1 MASDLFTP
9 ILNQRT
15 RSPNFF
21 NGRLLTGEAMTDEQ
35 RAQRTAR
42 ELMAQAVG
50 DGVAYGLE
58 VAKAGD
64 VDHPMVNVT
73 QGVAINRS
81 GEILLLAADTQV
93 QLVRPADP
101 AAEPGTIF
109 RTCTPATTGT
119 YVADAGLY
127 LLTVS
132 SIRSG
137 NGLAQVSGLGDT
149 PRACNIKYVVDA
161 VEFRLLEL
169 PLDETLLGAPL
180 RLQNAVAYQCFGVG
194 HLVDFATDPFATDAL
209 SAGEPQTLLDQI
221 RGIDLTDC
229 DVPLAILYWTATDG
243 VQFVDMWA
251 VRRRLTHTKTASDFG
266 LDDARLAAAEAM
278 REQFRAQLEVIREG
292 SSLGSYQAKTA
303 FRWLP
308 PAGLVPLSSG
318 SGATGFDAGNFFTGK
333 TWNLHPHWP
342 APIYMEGG
350 MVETLLRVS
359 AQYPPVDL
367 DDKEMVWLY
376 SVRENIRALATGHTV
391 QPYLVF
397 ANANL
402 PFFGEPRF
410 DRAHANYSNLL

>member
-9 ILNQRT
+9 ILNLRT

-42 ELMAQAVG
+42 ELMAQAIG

-58 VAKAGD
+58 VEKAGD
-64 VDHPMVNVT
+64 VDHPMVSVT
-73 QGVAINRS
+73 SGVAINRS
-81 GEILLLAADTQV
+81 GEILLLAANTQV

-101 AAEPGTIF
+101 APEPDTIF

-132 SIRSG
+132 SVRSG

-149 PRACNIKYVVDA
+149 PRGCNIKYVVDA

-169 PLDETLLGAPL
+169 PLDETLLAAPGRL
-180 RLQNAVAYQCFGVG
+180 RNAVAYQCFGVD
-194 HLVDFATDPFATDAL
+194 HLTDFATDPFATSTD
-209 SAGEPQTLLDQI
+209 PQTLLDEI
-221 RGIDLTDC
+221 RGTDLTDC
-229 DVPLAILYWTATDG
+229 DVPLAILYWTATEG

-266 LDDARLAAAEAM
+266 LDDGRLATAEAM
-278 REQFRAQLEVIREG
+278 REQFRGQLDGIRQG
-292 SSLGSYQAKTA
+292 SSLGTYQARTA

-308 PAGLVPLSSG
+308 PAGLVPLASG
-318 SGATGFDAGNFFTGK
+318 SGATGFDTASFFTGK
-333 TWNLHPHWP
+333 TWNRHQNWP

-359 AQYPPVDL
+359 AQNPPVDL
-367 DDKEMVWLY
+367 DDPEMVWLY
-376 SVRENIRALATGHTV
+376 SVRENIRALDAGRSV
-391 QPYLVF
+391 QPYAVF

-410 DRAHANYSNLL
+410 DRAHANYSNVL